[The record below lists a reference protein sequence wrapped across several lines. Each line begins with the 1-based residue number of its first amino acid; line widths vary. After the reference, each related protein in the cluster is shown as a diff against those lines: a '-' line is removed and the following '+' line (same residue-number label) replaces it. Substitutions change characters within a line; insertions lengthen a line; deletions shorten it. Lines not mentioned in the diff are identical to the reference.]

1 LKIATY
7 NVNSIRTRLAR
18 VLEWMEDEKP
28 DVVCFQETKVTEDRF
43 PRLEFEAMGYK
54 VEALGQKAYNGV
66 AIAARSE
73 IGDVIRGLPG
83 DEEARLLAGTVAGT
97 RVISVYVP
105 NGREVGSKH
114 YVRKL
119 EWLERLRKFLDERFD
134 PEEPVVMCGDYNIA
148 PEDRDVYDPERWRGK
163 NLCSEPERAAFR
175 KLLDWGFTDALRLY
189 TQEPEIY
196 TWWDY
201 RQGMFWRN
209 QGLRIDHHLITA
221 PLTLRLDGVEVR
233 RELRKGEKPSDHVAV
248 VALLD

>member
-1 LKIATY
+1 
-7 NVNSIRTRLAR
+7 VG
-18 VLEWMEDEKP
+18 LEDVQRGLEGEDERAREEHRRVITAQVG
-28 DVVCFQETKVTEDRF
+28 DLILINAYVVNGESVESPKYAFKLAW
-43 PRLEFEAMGYK
+43 LELLAAH
-54 VEALGQKAYNGV
+54 VEALCDP
-66 AIAARSE
+66 SE
-73 IGDVIRGLPG
+73 KVVLTGDFNC
-83 DEEARLLAGTVAGT
+83 T
-97 RVISVYVP
+97 
-105 NGREVGSKH
+105 
-114 YVRKL
+114 
-119 EWLERLRKFLDERFD
+119 FD
-134 PEEPVVMCGDYNIA
+134 
-148 PEDRDVYDPERWRGK
+148 DRDVYDPERWRGK